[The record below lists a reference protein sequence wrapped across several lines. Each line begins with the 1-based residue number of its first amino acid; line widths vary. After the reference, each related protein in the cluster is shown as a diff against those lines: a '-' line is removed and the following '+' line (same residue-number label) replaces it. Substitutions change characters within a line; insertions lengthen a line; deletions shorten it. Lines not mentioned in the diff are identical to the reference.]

1 MSNFAKTPAFRSRHN
16 QKYWDHSPYLGAGLA
31 AHSFSGRRRWWNEPD
46 FEQYCSRLE
55 QGERP
60 LAGSEELD
68 DAQLALE
75 AVMLG
80 LRCTAGLDLERLR
93 VHYGVNLLELNAA
106 LIEGYVEAGIAE
118 ADERLWLTPRGLA
131 VADAVVRSL
140 DLGFD

>member
-1 MSNFAKTPAFRSRHN
+1 M
-16 QKYWDHSPYLGAGLA
+16 
-31 AHSFSGRRRWWNEPD
+31 
-46 FEQYCSRLE
+46 E